1 MPVERNERATVYQ
14 LLGKFCRPIDP
25 LPISDAVA
33 EKHDLDL
40 GTAGASGLREYER
53 RRAKREAETRGQ
65 HPHIGG
71 LLLKLRDQPQHEK
84 AWATG
89 AAGEQALAAHLAR
102 RCPDVF
108 VLNDRRMPR
117 SRANID
123 HMAIA
128 PSGVYVIDAKRY
140 KGKIEVR
147 KPLFGEQMLVIAGR
161 DKTKLVE
168 GLARQAEAV
177 QDAIALIEMPVPV
190 HACFCFVNPA
200 GQSGG
205 SGIPLL
211 RTLTIDQFSLLYPR
225 RLSKRLNQPGPLD
238 KDQTL
243 IVTEALAEL
252 FPAA

>member
-1 MPVERNERATVYQ
+1 M
-14 LLGKFCRPIDP
+14 
-25 LPISDAVA
+25 A
-33 EKHDLDL
+33 ENRDLDL
-40 GTAGASGLREYER
+40 GTAGASGQREYER
-53 RRAKREAETRGQ
+53 RRAKRDAKTREE
-65 HPHIGG
+65 HPRIGG
-71 LLLKLRDQPQHEK
+71 LLLKLREQPQHEK

-108 VLNDRRMPR
+108 VLHDRRMPR

-123 HMAIA
+123 HLAVA

-147 KPLFGEQMLVIAGR
+147 KPLFGDQKLFIAGR
-161 DKTKLVE
+161 HKTKLVE
-168 GLARQAEAV
+168 GLSHQAEAV
-177 QDAIALIEMPVPV
+177 ENALAVIEMPVPV
-190 HACFCFVNPA
+190 HACFCFINPD
-200 GQSGG
+200 GQAAG

-211 RTLTIDQFSLLYPR
+211 RTLSIDQFQLLYPR

-238 KDQTL
+238 KDQAL
-243 IVTEALAEL
+243 ILTEALAEL